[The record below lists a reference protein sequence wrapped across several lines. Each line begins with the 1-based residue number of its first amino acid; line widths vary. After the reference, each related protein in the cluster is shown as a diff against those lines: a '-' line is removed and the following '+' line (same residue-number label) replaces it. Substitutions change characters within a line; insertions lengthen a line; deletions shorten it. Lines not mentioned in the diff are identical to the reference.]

1 LIKLDCLTGRLS
13 VGQPLVF
20 RFILDVA
27 PQPCVAP
34 LAEPIEQRRSDAQHR
49 FGFREVVEV

>member
-1 LIKLDCLTGRLS
+1 LIKLDCLAGRLS